1 MPAEMAVSPS
11 AIIEQFDVLVD
22 LGRGY
27 LPSRVDALLNLL
39 LFQAAKERFGHR
51 VIPAA
56 ATPAHAWLQMM
67 RMAETPPRIAAK
79 L

>member
-1 MPAEMAVSPS
+1 MAVSPG
-11 AIIEQFDVLVD
+11 AIIEQFDVFVD
-22 LGRGY
+22 LGSGY

-39 LFQAAKERFGHR
+39 LLQAAKERFSHC
-51 VIPAA
+51 VIPAV
-56 ATPAHAWLQMM
+56 ATPAHAWLKMM